1 MLFLSYPKLLIL
13 IEKVIRYYK
22 LIVNFIYRM
31 SKGEM
36 IIVFKTMR
44 KLGLLFFVFT
54 FLLSGC
60 IPKKETEK
68 QEVNPIEKTSI
79 IAPNVEMSEQYYRGV
94 LPYKPSSLRG
104 VLGQIPNRLDSKAFE
119 LGLLELAKTMYDP
132 MKLVF
137 QEGQILKPQNVQFE
151 DFLVTIN
158 EHDYLSED
166 GNIEGIV
173 IGLLVSP
180 NYYAKDESGAFYRNE
195 SGEKV
200 VKEYSDEELEAKAK
214 RLIVGLTSTIRQT
227 ASHPSILFGVMKAQT
242 KNMMIPG
249 NFFLVGKVNQ
259 DENKIGNWNN
269 VNESYL
275 FLPNLTAIGF
285 NDQYGDVSRGFNH
298 FKKKMDEYLPGYAGI
313 TGLAKFSNNDLTEL
327 TIRVYTEFDS
337 TVELIQFIQFGVTM
351 TEEYFSED
359 HQINLYVYSMEQPK
373 GIYVKKAN
381 GESFM
386 HIFRD

>member
-1 MLFLSYPKLLIL
+1 
-13 IEKVIRYYK
+13 
-22 LIVNFIYRM
+22 
-31 SKGEM
+31 M
-36 IIVFKTMR
+36 IIFFKTIR
-44 KLGLLFFVFT
+44 KLGLLLFVFT
-54 FLLSGC
+54 FLISGC
-60 IPKKETEK
+60 IPKTETEK

-94 LPYKPSSLRG
+94 LPYKPSLLQG
-104 VLGQIPNRLDSKAFE
+104 ILGQIPNRLDSKSFE

-132 MKLVF
+132 GKLVF
-137 QEGQILKPQNVQFE
+137 QEGQILKPEDVQFD
-151 DFLVTIN
+151 DFLVTIT
-158 EHDYLSED
+158 EHDYLSEE

-180 NYYAKDESGAFYRNE
+180 NYYVKDENGTYYKNE
-195 SGEKV
+195 YGEKV
-200 VKEYSDEELEAKAK
+200 VKEYTDEELEAKAK
-214 RLIVGLTSTIRQT
+214 RLIEGLTSTIRRN
-227 ASHPSILFGVMKAQT
+227 ASHPSIVFSVMKAQT

-259 DENKIGNWNN
+259 DENNVEDWNK
-269 VNESYL
+269 VDEAYL
-275 FLPNLTAIGF
+275 FLPDSTAIGF
-285 NDQYGDVSRGFNH
+285 NDQFGDVSRGFNH
-298 FKKKMDEYLPGYAGI
+298 FKGKMDEYLPGYAGI
-313 TGLAKFSNNDLTEL
+313 TGLAKFVNGDLLEL
-327 TIRVYTEFDS
+327 TIKVYTEFDS

-359 HQINLYVYSMEQPK
+359 HQINFYVYSMEQPK